1 VDWEPL
7 VAAATAARERAYA
20 PYSGF
25 PVGAALLAED
35 GRIFSGCNVENRS
48 FGLAICAE
56 RAALV
61 EAVRQGARRFA
72 AVAVVTDLSP
82 PAPPCGLC
90 RESLS
95 EFADDL
101 PVLLLNPRGE
111 RQETTLRR
119 LFPQPFAHPGAPR
132 DFGRGG
138 P

>member
-1 VDWEPL
+1 MDWEPL
-7 VAAATAARERAYA
+7 EAAATEARERAYA

-35 GRIFSGCNVENRS
+35 GRIFGGCNVENRS

-61 EAVRQGARRFA
+61 EAVRQGARRFK
-72 AVAVVTDLSP
+72 AVAVITDMSP

-95 EFADDL
+95 EFAEDL
-101 PVLLLNPRGE
+101 PVLLLNPQGE
-111 RQETTLRR
+111 RRETTLRR
-119 LFPQPFAHPGAPR
+119 LFPEPFARPDAPP
-132 DFGRGG
+132 DFSRR
-138 P
+138 